1 MPEKEKK
8 SISFSLKSKPVY
20 CELHQNHDKIDFVE
34 NIEGI
39 DEWPHQAPEGE
50 ISYRLNN
57 FSDDLSKAWQTRA
70 VTVALRAWKLRLDR
84 ISFRRERN
92 PDAHVY
98 ANIEWNDLA
107 HFDNRKGVLAHGY
120 FPGQGEAS
128 GDVHLND
135 EWDYVAGVKWSDP
148 AHPPLVPILMHEFGH
163 SIIGLRHDT
172 NSIAQGTEIMY
183 PSFDLGKKFYKLG
196 PRTIQRGQDRYGAR
210 TLNQRIIDYFLLRRF
225 RGSDFR

>member
-1 MPEKEKK
+1 MANQ
-8 SISFSLKSKPVY
+8 VY
-20 CELHQNHDKIDFVE
+20 CEALANDPDHKIEFKE

-39 DEWPHQAPEGE
+39 DEWPHKAPEGE

-57 FSDDLSKAWQTRA
+57 FSEDFKDAWQIRA
-70 VTVALRAWKLRLDR
+70 VTVALRAWKLRLNR
-84 ISFRRERN
+84 IYFRRERN

-98 ANIEWNDLA
+98 ANIEWHPLS
-107 HFDNRKGVLAHGY
+107 HFDDKKGVLAHGY

-135 EWDYVAGVKWSDP
+135 EWSYVQGVKWQDL

-172 NSIAQGTEIMY
+172 ANIAMNTEMMY
-183 PSFDLGKKFYKLG
+183 PSFNLGRKFNKLG
-196 PRTIQRGQDRYGAR
+196 PRTIERGQDRYGAR
-210 TLNQRIIDYFLLRRF
+210 TLSQRIIDYFLARRF